1 MKWYLD
7 FGHGGKDSGA
17 VGTNQ
22 TKESNTVLKIGR
34 LIKANLEKCNE
45 KVITTRDTDLYFS
58 LDYRSSKA
66 NNENCD
72 YFVSIHMNS
81 ATNKS
86 AKGVEVWVYDEKS
99 KVYNLA
105 KDICSNLSKALN
117 TPNRGV
123 KFSKSFSVLRKT
135 KMPSLLIEID
145 FISNLSVENSLKDE
159 IYIHDIA
166 QSISNSLLSFVN
178 KTIINSPSSYSVCIG
193 EFKDFSSAVK
203 LKNTAIS
210 KGFADTFI
218 VNQYL

>member
-17 VGTNQ
+17 VGTNN
-22 TKESNTVLKIGR
+22 TKESDTVLKIGK
-34 LIKANLEKCNE
+34 LIKANLEKAGE
-45 KVITTRDTDLYFS
+45 KVIATRDTDLYFS
-58 LDYRSSKA
+58 LDYRSNKA
-66 NNENCD
+66 NKQNCD
-72 YFVSIHMNS
+72 YFISIHMNA
-81 ATNKS
+81 ATNKD

-105 KDICSNLSKALN
+105 KNICSNLSRDIN

-123 KFSKSFSVLRKT
+123 KISKSFSVLRKT

-145 FISNLSVENSLKDE
+145 FISNLCVENALKDE
-159 IYIHDIA
+159 TYIKNIS

-178 KTIINSPSSYSVCIG
+178 KPIINTHYSYSVCIG
-193 EFKDFSSAVK
+193 EFKDLSSAVK
-203 LKNTAIS
+203 FKNSAIS

-218 VNQYL
+218 IHKYL